1 MIEARKRGHS
11 PLRLL
16 TAFLAIFTLG
26 MSTAA
31 HATKIKKQNLT
42 ELIGQSESIVAGTVK
57 SVTDGFDANG
67 VPYTEITI
75 AVGSV
80 AKGQQAEKEDYTFRQ
95 FGLLEPRSMGN
106 GKIYLGTTPQGF
118 AKWNADEF
126 VIAFLY
132 KPASRT
138 GLQTTV
144 GLAQGKFTAQNGM
157 IANEFGNA
165 GLFTGVNINPA
176 LLDAEQASLLRTT
189 GEVPLDDFM
198 KLVGDAVDGNWIESG
213 DMK

>member
-16 TAFLAIFTLG
+16 TAFLAILTFG
-26 MSTAA
+26 MSTTA

-118 AKWNADEF
+118 AEWNANEF

-144 GLAQGKFTAQNGM
+144 GLAQGKFTVENGM
-157 IANEFGNA
+157 AVNEFGNA
-165 GLFTGVNINPA
+165 GLFSNVDINPA
-176 LLDAEQASLLRTT
+176 LLDENSLSMMSAAGAVPAS
-189 GEVPLDDFM
+189 DFM
-198 KLVGDAVDGNWIESG
+198 ALIGDAVKGNWIENG